1 MNKLEAFYA
10 FVVATLMRLSER
22 VYAAVPA
29 YAGTAARRVEQALVT
44 ESMRTRGNRGQAAG
58 GNLVALVVGIAV
70 AVIVAVGVA
79 IPITNDVI
87 ASSNLTGIT
96 ATVVGFIPV
105 MLGLL
110 IFVATAAP
118 IMRRT

>member
-1 MNKLEAFYA
+1 MEQLKRMYRAF
-10 FVVATLMRLSER
+10 RDDKS
-22 VYAAVPA
+22 
-29 YAGTAARRVEQALVT
+29 
-44 ESMRTRGNRGQAAG
+44 GQS
-58 GNLVALVVGIAV
+58 NLTGLIVGIAV
-70 AVIVAVGVA
+70 AGIVGVGVG
-79 IPITNDVI
+79 IPLINDVI

-110 IFVATAAP
+110 IFVATASP

>member
-1 MNKLEAFYA
+1 
-10 FVVATLMRLSER
+10 MRKRLKQFLQTER
-22 VYAAVPA
+22 A
-29 YAGTAARRVEQALVT
+29 Q
-44 ESMRTRGNRGQAAG
+44 AG

-87 ASSNLTGIT
+87 SSANLTGIT

>member
-1 MNKLEAFYA
+1 MGKT
-10 FVVATLMRLSER
+10 TLRNDDR
-22 VYAAVPA
+22 A
-29 YAGTAARRVEQALVT
+29 Q
-44 ESMRTRGNRGQAAG
+44 G
-58 GNLVALVVGIAV
+58 GNLTSLIVGIAV
-70 AVIVAVGVA
+70 AGIVGIGVG
-79 IPITNDVI
+79 IPIITDVI

-110 IFVATAAP
+110 IFVATASP

>member
-1 MNKLEAFYA
+1 MLD
-10 FVVATLMRLSER
+10 TLKMQLRML
-22 VYAAVPA
+22 
-29 YAGTAARRVEQALVT
+29 ARDE
-44 ESMRTRGNRGQAAG
+44 GGQMGA

-110 IFVATAAP
+110 VFVATAAP

>member
-1 MNKLEAFYA
+1 MEKLKRMYRAF
-10 FVVATLMRLSER
+10 RDDKS
-22 VYAAVPA
+22 
-29 YAGTAARRVEQALVT
+29 
-44 ESMRTRGNRGQAAG
+44 GQS
-58 GNLVALVVGIAV
+58 NLTGLIVGIAV
-70 AVIVAVGVA
+70 AGIVGVGVG
-79 IPITNDVI
+79 IPLINDVI

-110 IFVATAAP
+110 IFVATASP

>member
-1 MNKLEAFYA
+1 MWNPLTRF
-10 FVVATLMRLSER
+10 
-22 VYAAVPA
+22 
-29 YAGTAARRVEQALVT
+29 AGDDRAQ
-44 ESMRTRGNRGQAAG
+44 AG

-87 ASSNLTGIT
+87 DDSNLTGIT

-110 IFVATAAP
+110 IFVATASP